1 MRWTLADLRYR
12 LSASRWRLDAEKRI
26 AGELYETRLSGRRW
40 RVAMRNSDWET
51 LNGVI
56 PADAHF
62 RLRSALDH
70 FCAHGG
76 DNLPEQL
83 FHPVPGAQSARLEE
97 FVAFGVHVIG
107 RRATEDPVRT
117 FFVTEVR
124 RSTTKLASAEAPRAV
139 QGDLPFHH
147 SHSRGAER

>member
-1 MRWTLADLRYR
+1 MDAD
-12 LSASRWRLDAEKRI
+12 ERI
-26 AGELYETRLSGRRW
+26 AGELYEVRLSGRRW
-40 RVAMRNSDWET
+40 RIAMRNSDWNK
-51 LNGVI
+51 LNTAV

-107 RRATEDPVRT
+107 RRATEEPIRT

-124 RSTTKLASAEAPRAV
+124 GAAAEPAAAAAPRTV

>member
-1 MRWTLADLRYR
+1 MDAD
-12 LSASRWRLDAEKRI
+12 ERI
-26 AGELYETRLSGRRW
+26 AGELYEVRLSGRRW
-40 RVAMRNSDWET
+40 RIAMRNSDWDK
-51 LNGVI
+51 LNAAV

-76 DNLPEQL
+76 DNLPDQL

-107 RRATEDPVRT
+107 RRATEDPIRT

-124 RSTTKLASAEAPRAV
+124 CAAAEPAAAAAPRAV

-147 SHSRGAER
+147 SHSRGAEQ

>member
-1 MRWTLADLRYR
+1 M
-12 LSASRWRLDAEKRI
+12 DAEERI
-26 AGELYETRLSGRRW
+26 AGELYEVRLSGRRW
-40 RVAMRNSDWET
+40 RIAMRKSDWDH
-51 LNGVI
+51 LNTAS

-83 FHPVPGAQSARLEE
+83 FHPLPGAQSARLEE

-107 RRATEDPVRT
+107 RRATEDPIRT

-124 RSTTKLASAEAPRAV
+124 SSASEPAPAAAPQAV

-147 SHSRGAER
+147 AHSRGAER

>member
-1 MRWTLADLRYR
+1 M
-12 LSASRWRLDAEKRI
+12 DANERI
-26 AGELYETRLSGRRW
+26 AGELYEVRVSGRRW
-40 RVAMRNSDWET
+40 RIAMRNSDWDR
-51 LNGVI
+51 LNTVV

-83 FHPVPGAQSARLEE
+83 FHPVPGAHSARLEE

-107 RRATEDPVRT
+107 RRATEDPNRT

-124 RSTTKLASAEAPRAV
+124 GAAAEPAAAAPRAV

-147 SHSRGAER
+147 SHSRGTER

>member
-1 MRWTLADLRYR
+1 MDAD
-12 LSASRWRLDAEKRI
+12 ERI
-26 AGELYETRLSGRRW
+26 AGELYEVRVSGRRW
-40 RVAMRNSDWET
+40 RIAMRNSDWDR
-51 LNGVI
+51 LNTAV

-107 RRATEDPVRT
+107 RRATEDPIRT

-124 RSTTKLASAEAPRAV
+124 GAVAEPAAAPAPRAV

-147 SHSRGAER
+147 SHSRGAEQ

>member
-1 MRWTLADLRYR
+1 M
-12 LSASRWRLDAEKRI
+12 DAEERI
-26 AGELYETRLSGRRW
+26 DGELYEVRLSGRRW
-40 RVAMRNSDWET
+40 RIAMRKSDWDH
-51 LNGVI
+51 LNTAI

-83 FHPVPGAQSARLEE
+83 FHPLPGAQSARLEE

-107 RRATEDPVRT
+107 RRATEEPIRT

-124 RSTTKLASAEAPRAV
+124 SSASEPAPAAAPQAV

-147 SHSRGAER
+147 AHSRGAER

>member
-1 MRWTLADLRYR
+1 MDAD
-12 LSASRWRLDAEKRI
+12 ERI
-26 AGELYETRLSGRRW
+26 AGELYEVRLSGRRW
-40 RVAMRNSDWET
+40 RIAMRNSDWDK
-51 LNGVI
+51 LNAEV

-83 FHPVPGAQSARLEE
+83 FHLVPGAQSARLEE

-107 RRATEDPVRT
+107 RRATEDPIRT

-124 RSTTKLASAEAPRAV
+124 CPAAEPAAAAASRAV

-147 SHSRGAER
+147 SHSRGVER

>member
-1 MRWTLADLRYR
+1 MDAD
-12 LSASRWRLDAEKRI
+12 ERI
-26 AGELYETRLSGRRW
+26 AGELYEVRLSGRRW
-40 RVAMRNSDWET
+40 RIAVRNSDWDK
-51 LNGVI
+51 LNTAV

-107 RRATEDPVRT
+107 RRATEDPIRT
-117 FFVTEVR
+117 FFVTEVHG
-124 RSTTKLASAEAPRAV
+124 AAAEPAAVAAPRAV
-139 QGDLPFHH
+139 QGDLPFHY
-147 SHSRGAER
+147 SQSRGAKR